1 MLNSNKGMEMKIRFF
16 ECEVC
21 HMAIEHPGDEP
32 RELIGLTEDEVWDA
46 FGAKEADS
54 SDVNAVHVWRIYKA
68 IEAKLREK
76 NL

>member
-1 MLNSNKGMEMKIRFF
+1 
-16 ECEVC
+16 
-21 HMAIEHPGDEP
+21 MAIEHPGDEP
-32 RELIGLTEDEVWDA
+32 RELIGLTEDEVWEA